1 MGSEEL
7 VDAVLADRRTAPID
21 ERLRAMLGYL
31 EAVTLRPGEVTAA
44 DADTV
49 RAAGVS
55 DQGMVDALLV
65 CAYFNLID
73 RLADSFAFTPIS
85 NALGHEGLL
94 QHEAEFL
101 ERGYV

>member
-7 VDAVLADRRTAPID
+7 VDAVLADWRTAPID
-21 ERLRAMLGYL
+21 EKLRAMLGYL

-44 DADTV
+44 DADAV

-73 RLADSFAFTPIS
+73 RLADSFSFTPIS
-85 NALGHEGLL
+85 HALGHDGLL
-94 QHEAEFL
+94 RHEAEFL

>member
-1 MGSEEL
+1 
-7 VDAVLADRRTAPID
+7 
-21 ERLRAMLGYL
+21 MLGYL
-31 EAVTLRPGEVTAA
+31 EQVTLRPGAVGAR
-44 DADTV
+44 DAGAV

-55 DQGMVDALLV
+55 DQAMVDALLV

-85 NALGHEGLL
+85 HTLGRDGLL
-94 QHEAEFL
+94 RHEAKFL

>member
-1 MGSEEL
+1 
-7 VDAVLADRRTAPID
+7 
-21 ERLRAMLGYL
+21 MLGYL
-31 EAVTLRPGEVTAA
+31 EQVTLRPGAV
-44 DADTV
+44 DARDAGAV

-55 DQGMVDALLV
+55 DQAMVDALLV

-85 NALGHEGLL
+85 QTLGRDGLL
-94 QHEAEFL
+94 RHEAKFL

>member
-1 MGSEEL
+1 LGSEEL
-7 VDAVLADRRTAPID
+7 VDAVLADWRTAPID
-21 ERLRAMLGYL
+21 ERLRGMLGYL

-44 DADTV
+44 DAEAV

-73 RLADSFAFTPIS
+73 RLADSFDFTPIS

-94 QHEAEFL
+94 HHEAEFL

>member
-1 MGSEEL
+1 
-7 VDAVLADRRTAPID
+7 
-21 ERLRAMLGYL
+21 MLGYL
-31 EAVTLRPGEVTAA
+31 EHVTRRPGEVTPA
-44 DADTV
+44 DADAV

-55 DQGMVDALLV
+55 DQAMVDALLV

-85 NALGHEGLL
+85 QTLGRDGLL
-94 QHEAEFL
+94 RHEAKFL

>member
-1 MGSEEL
+1 
-7 VDAVLADRRTAPID
+7 VDAVLADWRTAPVD
-21 ERLRAMLGYL
+21 DRLRAMLGFL
-31 EAVTLRPGEVTAA
+31 EQVTLRPGEVTAA
-44 DADTV
+44 DAEAL

-55 DQGMVDALLV
+55 RAAAVDALYV

-85 NALGHEGLL
+85 QYLGKEGLL
-94 QHEAEFL
+94 RHEAQFL